1 MNKNE
6 KEQKLLCKKL
16 KGITASNVK
25 HLSKEEKDAEIEGLK
40 VKNPEQYLHLEKMY
54 SLFEERYGDLTSEA
68 ITESNSKILK
78 ERFDLINQIQNGEF
92 KERMEA
98 NVGFKEK
105 VVVDKKTTEE
115 LLLEEV
121 ETLNVSIELLANQ
134 IEELS
139 NKKSLLERLFISA
152 LNFFRIVFW

>member
-6 KEQKLLCKKL
+6 KEQELICKKL
-16 KGITASNVK
+16 KDITASNVK
-25 HLSKEEKDAEIEGLK
+25 HLSKEEKDAEKKNLK
-40 VKNPEQYLHLEKMY
+40 VKNPEQYLHLQKMY
-54 SLFEERYGDLTSEA
+54 SLFEERYEDLNPEE
-68 ITESNSKILK
+68 IIERKGEILK
-78 ERFDLINQIQNGEF
+78 ERLNLINQIQNGEF

-98 NVGFKEK
+98 NVGFKEE